1 VRRCGL
7 REVDWKN
14 GLWVMLGWGLAVKW
28 VEPVN
33 WKEGGDVACG
43 FEEVGELLVLVLA
56 VEVVEGKEGL
66 ECAEAG
72 EAGWSGL
79 FVKLEGVMFWCL
91 SSGRSEIIGLGL
103 RSIELER
110 SLADRR
116 RFDTNGTAAAVST
129 LQACCSSE

>member
-1 VRRCGL
+1 MRRCGL

-14 GLWVMLGWGLAVKW
+14 GLWAMLGCGLAVKW
-28 VEPVN
+28 VGPVN
-33 WKEGGDVACG
+33 WKEGRDVACG
-43 FEEVGELLVLVLA
+43 FEGVGELLVLVLA

-91 SSGRSEIIGLGL
+91 SSGRSEIGLGL
-103 RSIELER
+103 LLSWGEA
-110 SLADRR
+110 SQTDRR
-116 RFDTNGTAAAVST
+116 SFDTDGTAAAVST
-129 LQACCSSE
+129 RQAFCCSE